1 MKTDK
6 SSDKKIIDWYIKA
19 SIGNKIMKI
28 VIISYNRLQKL
39 NLRQYKKTQFNQLSV
54 KKEILKMINFCY
66 CRWIRSYIIEDKVN
80 DCCD

>member
-28 VIISYNRLQKL
+28 VIISYNRL
-39 NLRQYKKTQFNQLSV
+39 
-54 KKEILKMINFCY
+54 
-66 CRWIRSYIIEDKVN
+66 
-80 DCCD
+80 